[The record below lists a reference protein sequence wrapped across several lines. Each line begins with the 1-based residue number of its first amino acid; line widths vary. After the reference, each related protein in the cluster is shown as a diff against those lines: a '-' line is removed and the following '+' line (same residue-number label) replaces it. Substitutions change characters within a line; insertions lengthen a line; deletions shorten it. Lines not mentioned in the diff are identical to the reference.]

1 MFEVRRC
8 PQFEDWA
15 LSDRPTAIEPRLL
28 RDHGRTLFTPHLGSA
43 VAMVRAQIE
52 AAAAAEIVR
61 FAKGEPLLNR
71 VN

>member
-1 MFEVRRC
+1 MARC
-8 PQFEDWA
+8 EGA
-15 LSDRPTAIEPRLL
+15 TVSGGSKGVRPTAIAPRLL
-28 RDHGRTLFTPHLGSA
+28 QDHGRTLFTPHLGSA